1 MMLTRPG
8 NRSLARAP
16 IAALVLMLGACGE
29 DAESHDGSPSGAV
42 CPPDSTLTYESFGR
56 KFMSD
61 YCTRCHSS
69 TLTGAARNGA
79 PSDHDFDTLE
89 GIRATDPA
97 HIDEHAAAGPEQVN
111 TAMPPTEPRPSVAE
125 RRQLGEWLACE
136 MP

>member
-1 MMLTRPG
+1 MI
-8 NRSLARAP
+8 LARS
-16 IAALVLMLGACGE
+16 IAALALLLVACGE
-29 DAESHDGSPSGAV
+29 DADHQEGGPTGSV
-42 CPPDSTLTYESFGR
+42 CPPDSTLTYETFGR

-69 TLTGAARNGA
+69 ALSGAARNGA

-89 GIRATDPA
+89 AIRATDPA
-97 HIDEHAAAGPEQVN
+97 HIDEHAAAGPERVN
-111 TAMPPTEPRPSVAE
+111 TEMPPTAPKPSVAE